1 MRTFRIPLVL
11 VAAAAA
17 TLLSACGEKPDT
29 DLASGSQ
36 SPGASYVIGEDT
48 PTDAD
53 VSPSPAPTT
62 KPPSGGDNGGG
73 EVRKDPWI
81 QYFRIKQTPKCP
93 SGEWP
98 NGREVVVEWKVTG
111 TDKVTLS
118 VDGPG
123 VYQSYG
129 ASGSETL
136 YFPCGDWGPGE
147 TAKHTYTLMT
157 VGGGPVAKK
166 TITATATVSGGPTGT
181 PSPMAEAAAPDA
193 N

>member
-11 VAAAAA
+11 LAAVAA
-17 TLLSACGEKPDT
+17 TLLSACGDKT
-29 DLASGSQ
+29 GANLTSGS
-36 SPGASYVIGEDT
+36 STPATSYVIGEDT

-62 KPPSGGDNGGG
+62 KAPSGGGDDGNQPQG
-73 EVRKDPWI
+73 PWI
-81 QYFRIKQTPKCP
+81 QYFKIKQSPKCP
-93 SGEWP
+93 SGQWP
-98 NGREVVVEWKVTG
+98 NGREVIVEWKVTG

-123 VYQSYG
+123 VYGTYG
-129 ASGSETL
+129 ASGSQEFS
-136 YFPCGDWGPGE
+136 FPCGDWGPGE
-147 TAKHTYTLMT
+147 TAKHTYLLQT

-181 PSPMAEAAAPDA
+181 PSPAAEAAPDA
-193 N
+193 P